1 MYIYL
6 ELIKDTF
13 FEAGSLKSILSEL
26 WLDHISD
33 TQLTEIYQSILQMI
47 KISKDYKLSSFEQ
60 LQKQKKQLL
69 LKAEQDEYDHL
80 GDIDS
85 LLEQI

>member
-1 MYIYL
+1 
-6 ELIKDTF
+6 
-13 FEAGSLKSILSEL
+13 
-26 WLDHISD
+26 
-33 TQLTEIYQSILQMI
+33 MI